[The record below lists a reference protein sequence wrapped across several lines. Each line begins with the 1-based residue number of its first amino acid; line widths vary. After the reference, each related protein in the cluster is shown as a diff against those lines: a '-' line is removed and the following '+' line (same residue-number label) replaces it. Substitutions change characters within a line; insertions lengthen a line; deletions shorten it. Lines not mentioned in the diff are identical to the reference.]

1 MSLPFMDPMASN
13 LKELIVVVA
22 GFIAV
27 AFLLDT
33 FKTESTL
40 VAETLTRP
48 NHHLM
53 RDVRGMTRRSVT
65 SLHVVSGAPEPRES
79 ENDSVHEE
87 RRIPS
92 IVLTAGLWWTGAVAS
107 LGAVFGALW
116 KGHTKPENDAPQG
129 LVSRRLFEA
138 GVVTV
143 GSALPAWA
151 SALVTPAAV
160 PVASLGSLQVSRIIQ
175 GHWQLAGGHG
185 KEPLEDPSAN
195 MRNHFAAGITTFDTA
210 DIYGPS
216 QELIGQYLR
225 SE

>member
-53 RDVRGMTRRSVT
+53 KDVRGMTRRSVT
-65 SLHVVSGAPEPRES
+65 SLHVASGAPEPRES

-87 RRIPS
+87 RRNPS

-107 LGAVFGALW
+107 LGA
-116 KGHTKPENDAPQG
+116 
-129 LVSRRLFEA
+129 
-138 GVVTV
+138 
-143 GSALPAWA
+143 
-151 SALVTPAAV
+151 
-160 PVASLGSLQVSRIIQ
+160 
-175 GHWQLAGGHG
+175 
-185 KEPLEDPSAN
+185 
-195 MRNHFAAGITTFDTA
+195 
-210 DIYGPS
+210 
-216 QELIGQYLR
+216 
-225 SE
+225 